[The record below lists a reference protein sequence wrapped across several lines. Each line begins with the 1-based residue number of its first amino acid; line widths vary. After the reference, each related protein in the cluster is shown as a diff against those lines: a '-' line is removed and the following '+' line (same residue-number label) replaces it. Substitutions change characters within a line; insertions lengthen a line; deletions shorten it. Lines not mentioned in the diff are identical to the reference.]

1 MTEGAGCRGQ
11 QAELEPTSLS
21 CLLTSTNILWMCV
34 PECAYT
40 CEHIQRNI
48 IFKKSRRLEKELPR
62 GPVFRRIGPATDG
75 PNGSLKKIP
84 RRAFSSR
91 DTHCGFPWHCV
102 VCMLRPGHTIRRWYP
117 KTDRKKKTEAE
128 TLPHRREA
136 KGCSMI
142 LNRQGQC

>member
-34 PECAYT
+34 PECSYT

-62 GPVFRRIGPATDG
+62 GPVFWRIGPATDG
-75 PNGSLKKIP
+75 PNGSLKKYSGGLFRAKTPTVASPGTVLCACCAQGTLYAGGTQRQTERRKQKP
-84 RRAFSSR
+84 R
-91 DTHCGFPWHCV
+91 HCPTGEKSKV
-102 VCMLRPGHTIRRWYP
+102 V
-117 KTDRKKKTEAE
+117 
-128 TLPHRREA
+128 
-136 KGCSMI
+136 
-142 LNRQGQC
+142 Q